1 MLKIVLRLL
10 LLALVVALFYYLYQ
24 KGEQPSETRPFAPYR
39 LEELAHKPLPKQ
51 VFLDGVRLYAVGL
64 CKDKKFLRIIKH
76 EQAACLQHVEQQHSR
91 CLAAVSQEVPDQ
103 LSDHATLQRLSEQYV
118 GCVTP
123 RSETPRT

>member
-1 MLKIVLRLL
+1 MIKIVLRLL
-10 LLALVVALFYYLYQ
+10 LLALVIGFFYYLYQ

-39 LEELAHKPLPKQ
+39 LDELASKPLPKQ

-64 CKDKKFLRIIKH
+64 CKDNKFLRIIKH

-91 CLAAVSQEVPDQ
+91 CLALIAEQTPETFAERAP
-103 LSDHATLQRLSEQYV
+103 LQTLSEQYV

-123 RSETPRT
+123 KP